1 MSSLITRVQ
10 TEPVPSTFERW
21 WQVQGEW
28 VEAPNQRRGGESG
41 VQRRHNQAGQ
51 LLYLKR
57 QTGHLYRS
65 WLHPLG
71 RPTALRELHAMEELQ
86 RLGIRVPKLV
96 YAAAQKQAGQ
106 WRALL
111 VTEALEGFV
120 SLEQWYTSDTLRHGG
135 TPLNRCML
143 EQLAAML
150 SRLHR
155 AGWQHG
161 CLYPKHIFIKP
172 QAVGDGGGVE
182 VALLD
187 LEKSRRRLFSRSA
200 SRRDMGQ
207 LSRHRGG
214 MPAAD
219 WQLLLEAYHRSMAT
233 VGAVS
238 HEF

>member
-1 MSSLITRVQ
+1 MSSLIALAK
-10 TEPVPSTFERW
+10 TEQLPSTFERW
-21 WQVQGEW
+21 WQARGEW

-41 VQRRHNQAGQ
+41 VQRLHSKTGP
-51 LLYLKR
+51 LFYLKR

-71 RPTALRELHAMEELQ
+71 RPTVLRELHAMRALQ
-86 RLGIRVPKLV
+86 RLGIRVPALV
-96 YAAAQKQAGQ
+96 YGAAQQQAGQ

-111 VTEALEGFV
+111 VTEALEGFI
-120 SLEQWYTSDTLRHGG
+120 SLEQWYASAAQQRD

-143 EQLAAML
+143 QQLAAML

-161 CLYPKHIFIKP
+161 CLYPKHIFIKSHAP
-172 QAVGDGGGVE
+172 GDGGGVE

-207 LSRHRGG
+207 LFRHRDG

-219 WQLLLEAYHRSMAT
+219 WHVLLEAYNRSMAT

-238 HEF
+238 HEV

>member
-1 MSSLITRVQ
+1 
-10 TEPVPSTFERW
+10 
-21 WQVQGEW
+21 
-28 VEAPNQRRGGESG
+28 
-41 VQRRHNQAGQ
+41 
-51 LLYLKR
+51 
-57 QTGHLYRS
+57 
-65 WLHPLG
+65 
-71 RPTALRELHAMEELQ
+71 LRELHVIRALAD
-86 RLGIRVPKLV
+86 LGIRVPTLV
-96 YAAAQKQAGQ
+96 YGAAQKQAGQ

-111 VTEALEGFV
+111 VTEALDGFV
-120 SLEQWYTSDTLRHGG
+120 SLEQWYASEVLKRDMQ
-135 TPLNRCML
+135 LNRCML
-143 EQLAAML
+143 QQLATML

-172 QAVGDGGGVE
+172 IPADDGGGVE

-187 LEKSRRRLFSRSA
+187 LEKSRRRLFSRCA
-200 SRRDMGQ
+200 SRHDMGQ

-219 WQLLLEAYHRSMAT
+219 WQLLLEAYNRSMAS